1 MQNEIASLLNF
12 DDIDLKIKWIISDKT
27 IVLLKKFFLKNLSVR
42 FLPIPF
48 SPPGLVKKYF
58 FYRLLISIV

>member
-1 MQNEIASLLNF
+1 MQNEYASFLNF
-12 DDIDLKIKWIISDKT
+12 DAIDLKIKSIISDKI

-42 FLPIPF
+42 FLPIPS